1 MTLHSSII
9 FACFRLKVAI
19 LPTSNDALSYWI
31 KIVVNK
37 SEKIAMA
44 KTFTITLP
52 DNLEKALNAQAE
64 RLNKA
69 PEEIVLQAL
78 LKQLGFLNQS
88 TLIKSIETDPLLRLI
103 GSINVDIPK
112 LAENH
117 DYYIGKALHQDLNW
131 DE

>member
-52 DNLEKALNAQAE
+52 DNLEKALNAQA
-64 RLNKA
+64 
-69 PEEIVLQAL
+69 LQAL
-78 LKQLGFLNQS
+78 LKQLEFLNQS